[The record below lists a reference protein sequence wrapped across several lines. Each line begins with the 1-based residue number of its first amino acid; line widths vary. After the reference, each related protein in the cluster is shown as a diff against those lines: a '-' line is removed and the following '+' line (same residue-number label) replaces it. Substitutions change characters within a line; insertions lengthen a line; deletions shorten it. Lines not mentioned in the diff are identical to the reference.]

1 MALWR
6 VFTALKSRR
15 SYHVFIT
22 SAPSPRVPLTLRQPS
37 MYSYLNENKLAE
49 ACASRTH
56 RRHQGCRPPVLK
68 TGRITGPHAL
78 PSLLVYAIC
87 GVHYQRGAAGS
98 VVYGGRAAPI
108 RAKILR

>member
-6 VFTALKSRR
+6 VYRALKSRR

-22 SAPSPRVPLTLRQPS
+22 SAPSPRVLLTLRQPS

-56 RRHQGCRPPVLK
+56 RRHLGCRPPVLK
-68 TGRITGPHAL
+68 ITRWVLMGYEN
-78 PSLLVYAIC
+78 SLLYSILCAVSRK
-87 GVHYQRGAAGS
+87 GVLTRLAS
-98 VVYGGRAAPI
+98 F
-108 RAKILR
+108 

>member
-6 VFTALKSRR
+6 VETALESRR

-22 SAPSPRVPLTLRQPS
+22 STPSPRVLLTLRQPS
-37 MYSYLNENKLAE
+37 MNSYLSENKMAE

-78 PSLLVYAIC
+78 PRADTTASGC
-87 GVHYQRGAAGS
+87 WE
-98 VVYGGRAAPI
+98 GRTGEARP
-108 RAKILR
+108 